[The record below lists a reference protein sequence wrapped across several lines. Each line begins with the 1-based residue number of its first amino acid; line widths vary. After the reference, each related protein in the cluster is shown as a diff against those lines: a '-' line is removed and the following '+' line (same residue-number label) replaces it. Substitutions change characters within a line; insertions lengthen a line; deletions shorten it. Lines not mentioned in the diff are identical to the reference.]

1 MFRNILF
8 IPDILYIYYRR
19 LSHSTST
26 KYQEN
31 RIVAIKKVAE
41 SELKL
46 LIDEKIQDEYYAHSM
61 AMYLG
66 QIVKI
71 MMHRES
77 GLSFL
82 DKIVKLK
89 DLKNSVAFDIEAN
102 SSIVSNA
109 SFKDRLYVMLFIKER
124 YRSLLLI
131 SQLLLI
137 MRGNT

>member
-1 MFRNILF
+1 
-8 IPDILYIYYRR
+8 
-19 LSHSTST
+19 
-26 KYQEN
+26 
-31 RIVAIKKVAE
+31 
-41 SELKL
+41 
-46 LIDEKIQDEYYAHSM
+46 M

-66 QIVKI
+66 QIVKV

-89 DLKNSVAFDIEAN
+89 DLKNSVAFNIEAN
-102 SSIVSNA
+102 SSIVLNA